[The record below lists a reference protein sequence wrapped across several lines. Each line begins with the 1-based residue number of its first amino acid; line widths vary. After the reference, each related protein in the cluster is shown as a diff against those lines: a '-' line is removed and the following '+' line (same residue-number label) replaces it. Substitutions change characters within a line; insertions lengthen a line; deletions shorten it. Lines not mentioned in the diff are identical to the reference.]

1 MPFVGEVLSHVFEQF
16 RDGLLLHVI
25 ASPYFTDVFAYF
37 AEQREKHV
45 VHAEPASRMHLLPV
59 LVLTRLARWDEI
71 PELNDADD
79 VPFDWGFD
87 DLQCLR

>member
-1 MPFVGEVLSHVFEQF
+1 MPFVGEILSHVFEQF

-45 VHAEPASRMHLLPV
+45 VHAEPAS
-59 LVLTRLARWDEI
+59 
-71 PELNDADD
+71 
-79 VPFDWGFD
+79 
-87 DLQCLR
+87 